1 MPLRGRNLKYLMIN
15 SKIDVFFNEIGLSD
29 PEDQA
34 VVLNFM
40 DELFSITLEHYNNY
54 VQTTTEDAL

>member
-1 MPLRGRNLKYLMIN
+1 MNKKVNYEFL
-15 SKIDVFFNEIGLSD
+15 NEIGLSD
-29 PEDQA
+29 PEDKT

-40 DELFSITLEHYNNY
+40 EELFSITLEHINNY

>member
-1 MPLRGRNLKYLMIN
+1 MYKKENYEVL
-15 SKIDVFFNEIGLSD
+15 NEIGLSD
-29 PEDQA
+29 PEDKT

-40 DELFSITLEHYNNY
+40 EELFSITLEHINNY

>member
-1 MPLRGRNLKYLMIN
+1 MNNDEILE
-15 SKIDVFFNEIGLSD
+15 EIGLSA
-29 PEDQA
+29 PEDKT

-40 DELFSITLEHYNNY
+40 QELFSITLEHINNY